1 MFSLRLQSAAVRRM
15 MGASLALV
23 AFTAVPEVVH
33 AQAYTTEVR
42 GGSSIPAGDLDEM
55 TDAGAVLG
63 LGFGWRYNS
72 RVTLRVDGDWE
83 MLNEDIAGSVVLPRT
98 YLWHFHGGVELDVTN
113 PETSTWLV
121 RVKGSGGATIYD
133 TKRLTPNGDD
143 FVDTNFSV
151 AGGLSVGRELTETLE
166 LGAFGKMSVIFTD
179 EDATRELSDLNPAV
193 LNPFSKASSFP
204 IGLYL
209 RWTGLVPQ
217 L

>member
-15 MGASLALV
+15 MGASLALA
-23 AFTAVPEVVH
+23 AFTAFPVVIQ

-42 GGSSIPAGDLDEM
+42 GGSSIPAGDLDEVG
-55 TDAGAVLG
+55 DAGAVLG

-98 YLWHFHGGVELDVTN
+98 YLWHLHGGVELDVTN
-113 PETSTWLV
+113 AETSSWLV
-121 RVKGSGGATIYD
+121 RVKGSAGATVYD
-133 TKRLTPNGDD
+133 TKRFTPNGDD

-151 AGGLSVGRELTETLE
+151 GGGLSVGTMLTETIE
-166 LGAFGKMSVIFTD
+166 VGGFGRVNVIFTD
-179 EDATRELSDLNPAV
+179 EDATQELADLNPAV
-193 LNPFSKASSFP
+193 LNAFSKASSFP
-204 IGLYL
+204 LGIYF

-217 L
+217 M